1 MTNFHDKCVNHLA
14 NILYLSRVPYG
25 IQTEAWRI
33 VFGKAHT
40 KYKKASLRLSISR
53 CNDLGICCG
62 TCLWTFSARPFR
74 NRSDISCLYFKC
86 ACVVFGIFKA
96 GSTVFSKNSY
106 DIISSMPVKT
116 SSVVIGRL
124 ASMYLEDLTPTL
136 LIMPSGTVTFGIVEG
151 CNIVFYILTVINN
164 NNRIRIEEL

>member
-1 MTNFHDKCVNHLA
+1 MISASITLQISYICPECH
-14 NILYLSRVPYG
+14 
-25 IQTEAWRI
+25 T
-33 VFGKAHT
+33 VFRP
-40 KYKKASLRLSISR
+40 RLGES
-53 CNDLGICCG
+53 
-62 TCLWTFSARPFR
+62 FSARHTPNTRRLLCGCLFLVVM
-74 NRSDISCLYFKC
+74 ISGYVAGLVFGLSLLGLSEIAPTYLVFISS
-86 ACVVFGIFKA
+86 VLVFVFGIFKA